1 MCRNV
6 EAEIYVLHVCVGI
19 TECTITSVSK
29 EAICVSAV
37 FLSQVRAIALGLAM
51 ARPYF

>member
-1 MCRNV
+1 MYRNV
-6 EAEIYVLHVCVGI
+6 EAEIYVLCVGI
-19 TECTITSVSK
+19 TECTITSVRK

-37 FLSQVRAIALGLAM
+37 FLSQVRAIAPGLAM